1 MARITE
7 EIKQNN
13 KIKHKIQFD
22 TNLKNLKEI
31 AEVFETYKD
40 NNEQLYEKVNKLS
53 GEEIDLRKDIEKMEK
68 DILLMEAKY
77 QGIDLLAA
85 NVQKENPVEREKQRQ
100 RIIAKQLHIEEYKK
114 KNQNLAGE
122 RDANE
127 KDISTMFKGLQLAF
141 DELGCNNE
149 KNKYLAS
156 DPITK
161 DNCLQY
167 MDVICRRVN
176 DCMLMDDFVTDVK
189 ERKKESSDLEST
201 IILPLSSKGRS

>member
-1 MARITE
+1 M
-7 EIKQNN
+7 
-13 KIKHKIQFD
+13 
-22 TNLKNLKEI
+22 
-31 AEVFETYKD
+31 
-40 NNEQLYEKVNKLS
+40 
-53 GEEIDLRKDIEKMEK
+53 
-68 DILLMEAKY
+68 
-77 QGIDLLAA
+77 
-85 NVQKENPVEREKQRQ
+85 
-100 RIIAKQLHIEEYKK
+100 
-114 KNQNLAGE
+114 
-122 RDANE
+122 
-127 KDISTMFKGLQLAF
+127 AF

-189 ERKKESSDLEST
+189 EREKESSDLEST